1 MRTLDNHFASQQ
13 YAPQPPANQA
23 WMNAPAPAHVPAEAP
38 GAEGKGLMIAGYIM
52 VGLTLLIP
60 LLALPGLII
69 GIITASVKKTQRA
82 HGAAIIVGSLVVG
95 VLAFILWASINTA

>member
-1 MRTLDNHFASQQ
+1 MRTLDNQIPVPQQ
-13 YAPQPPANQA
+13 QPGQQA
-23 WMNAPAPAHVPAEAP
+23 WMHAPVPAAVQTQDP
-38 GAEGKGLMIAGYIM
+38 AAEGKGLMIAGYIL

-95 VLAFILWASINTA
+95 VLAFLLWASINTA